1 MNQRTPCA
9 STGEFFNTIRQIRTL
24 ARLFDQL
31 VGAQQDRRWHFE
43 TKRLRGLKV
52 DDKFDAERGQD
63 SGPIHNSAT
72 LTARLP
78 RRAQLVMQ
86 AWVFAFAF
94 THCQS
99 RHPMQRQRNVSIDLG
114 TESMPELGSGTK
126 RRASVMRAPP
136 WPAVLRAAT
145 SRAGPRHIRGS
156 AAASSAFLGHA
167 LPLDDKDPEARS
179 PITEKFY
186 SVTQRMPL
194 KTLAMKAWSE
204 AVLSAYLKAG
214 GVWPPRPY
222 EAPVKKSYRTKNWRK
237 LGIDFVRISI
247 PNGAP
252 PRIKPRT
259 LI

>member
-1 MNQRTPCA
+1 MRQYEGSRFGADSQSGDINRPASKAGAACHAGMGPCVCVHPLPISSSNAETTKCIHRPWDRVDAGIGIGHKTPCFGYACAALAGSFAGSNFA
-9 STGEFFNTIRQIRTL
+9 SWSE
-24 ARLFDQL
+24 AYP
-31 VGAQQDRRWHFE
+31 
-43 TKRLRGLKV
+43 GL
-52 DDKFDAERGQD
+52 
-63 SGPIHNSAT
+63 
-72 LTARLP
+72 
-78 RRAQLVMQ
+78 
-86 AWVFAFAF
+86 
-94 THCQS
+94 
-99 RHPMQRQRNVSIDLG
+99 
-114 TESMPELGSGTK
+114 
-126 RRASVMRAPP
+126 
-136 WPAVLRAAT
+136 
-145 SRAGPRHIRGS
+145 S
-156 AAASSAFLGHA
+156 AAASSGHA